1 MGMAGFPL
9 GDRFG
14 NQLVSIQF
22 AAESELGVLVDPAAT
37 PLSLIVVI
45 CASEVLMVLDRR
57 RGQWELPGGMREQGE
72 SARQAAARELA
83 EETGITAGE
92 LGFAALA
99 GFALAQPPRREFAAV
114 YRTILAAAPQLLI
127 NEEVADFRWWDPRS
141 PLLSDMSPLDA
152 EIAIRVASRP
162 AP

>member
-1 MGMAGFPL
+1 MAGFPL

-83 EETGITAGE
+83 EETASPPGSWASPRWPGSPWRSRRAGSSRPSTARSW
-92 LGFAALA
+92 
-99 GFALAQPPRREFAAV
+99 PPRRSSSSM
-114 YRTILAAAPQLLI
+114 RKSRI
-127 NEEVADFRWWDPRS
+127 S
-141 PLLSDMSPLDA
+141 GGG
-152 EIAIRVASRP
+152 IRDRRC
-162 AP
+162 